1 MSVMTGEP
9 PVISYRRTE
18 EPGDEPPAEMKPETP
33 FSKAATH
40 ILTGLTWAILG
51 IVLSV
56 WALIGMVF
64 WIPLLLRAM
73 LRFSLSLLEAV
84 FEGQRPTDSAR
95 ILRDAVSFYRRGFVV
110 AVEAVTKEEIE
121 DEYRESTE
129 GNRLV
134 MEVFWAVL
142 VWYFIFLWWGWV
154 QASPFDIWNWFVGLP
169 WGEAFGNLLQ
179 RMGI

>member
-1 MSVMTGEP
+1 MSIMTGEP

-18 EPGDEPPAEMKPETP
+18 EPGEEPPAEMKPETP
-33 FSKAATH
+33 FSKAANH
-40 ILTGLTWAILG
+40 ILTGLTWVILG
-51 IVLSV
+51 IVLGV
-56 WALIGMVF
+56 WAVMGMLF

-121 DEYRESTE
+121 EEYENTHRWEPSHD
-129 GNRLV
+129 GGVLGGSGLV
-134 MEVFWAVL
+134 LHLPL
-142 VWYFIFLWWGWV
+142 VG
-154 QASPFDIWNWFVGLP
+154 VGADVSLRHVELVRGAP
-169 WGEAFGNLLQ
+169 LG
-179 RMGI
+179 